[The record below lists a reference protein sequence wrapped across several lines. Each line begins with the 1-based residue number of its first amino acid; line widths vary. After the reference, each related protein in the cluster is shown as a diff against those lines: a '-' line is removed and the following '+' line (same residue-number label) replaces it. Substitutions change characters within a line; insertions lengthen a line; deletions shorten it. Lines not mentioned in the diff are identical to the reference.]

1 MSSPYYKRRKRS
13 WVRNL
18 WAYRRL
24 VALAGLL
31 GVILWFIL
39 INRDPV
45 TVSFPFRLG
54 QISSTSGLMILLGV
68 AAGSGVTFLAMGIYL
83 TLRPRA
89 AGGETVDHDE
99 RIEDR
104 PPSDYAA
111 KTGEGF
117 SDAPWTK
124 R

>member
-18 WAYRRL
+18 WIYRRL
-24 VALAGLL
+24 VALAALL
-31 GVILWFIL
+31 GVVLWFIL

-45 TVSFPFRLG
+45 TVTFPFRLG
-54 QISSTSGLMILLGV
+54 QIAGTSGIVILFGACAGSLVTLMILAVYL
-68 AAGSGVTFLAMGIYL
+68 ALRHRKDHPEAYDRDELSG
-83 TLRPRA
+83 
-89 AGGETVDHDE
+89 
-99 RIEDR
+99 DR
-104 PPSDYAA
+104 PPSDYAS

-124 R
+124 G